1 MATNQNQTPSATTPL
16 LQGDSV
22 TQISPTWYKYLN
34 NLATNLNNM
43 LSSLYALLSGAI
55 FTGPVDTTQTTLT
68 IAPATAAGHAVNKGQ
83 LAVPQITVLTSGS
96 GTYTTPA
103 NAKYLTVKMVGGGG
117 GGMGG
122 GTGGTAGA
130 GGNGTGSLFGTSLLT
145 CTAGVGGVFNSA
157 GQPGSGTVNAPAVGV
172 GLLGGYGAPNVVQS
186 TAAYVSGGNGGNSA
200 FGAGGGGAAAGI
212 SNPYAGGTNTGAGGG
227 GGSLNNTVA
236 GAYSGSGGGAGGY
249 VEAMIPA
256 PLNSTYA
263 YTVGTGGTAGAVG
276 TGGASG
282 GAVGGSGVIIVT
294 AYFLP

>member
-1 MATNQNQTPSATTPL
+1 MNAIVYPAGGPTPAS
-16 LQGDSV
+16 
-22 TQISPTWYKYLN
+22 
-34 NLATNLNNM
+34 
-43 LSSLYALLSGAI
+43 LLSGAI

-145 CTAGVGGVFNSA
+145 CTAGAGGILNYA

-172 GLLGGYGAPNVVQS
+172 GLLGGYGAPNVFQS
-186 TAAYVSGGNGGNSA
+186 VAAYTSGGNGGNSA

-212 SNPYAGGTNTGAGGG
+212 ANPYAGGTNTGAGGG
-227 GGSLNNTVA
+227 GGSLTNTTA
-236 GAYSGSGGGAGGY
+236 GAYAGSGGGAGGY

-256 PLNSTYA
+256 SLNSTYA